1 MGLALTK
8 QFIVV
13 VSSRPRM
20 STAVDGLTS
29 KATSA
34 YIHEVVVLSKGK
46 HIITHAACIWH
57 ILRLR
62 LTDRLTLGYTISFY
76 L

>member
-8 QFIVV
+8 QLIVI

-29 KATSA
+29 KAT
-34 YIHEVVVLSKGK
+34 HEVVVLSKD
-46 HIITHAACIWH
+46 IHAVCIWH
-57 ILRLR
+57 VDTQIE
-62 LTDRLTLGYTISFY
+62 TN
-76 L
+76 